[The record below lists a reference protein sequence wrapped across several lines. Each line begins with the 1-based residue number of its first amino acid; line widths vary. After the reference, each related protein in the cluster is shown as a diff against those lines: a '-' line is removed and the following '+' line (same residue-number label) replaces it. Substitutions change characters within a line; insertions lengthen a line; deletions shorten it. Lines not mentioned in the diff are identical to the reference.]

1 MARVVN
7 ILNGMDDVPG
17 ATLTRYCASSVQTT
31 RMAFHAIK
39 AGEGDVFVSAGV
51 ETVSRYAKGTSD
63 HWPDTQNPLFG
74 DAMARTDE
82 DRRGRHRL
90 ARPARGRRASPTSTS
105 RWARPPRTSPGCAG
119 LKREELDEFGVRSQ
133 NLAEKAINDGFWAR
147 EITPVTTPDGTEVG
161 EGRRSAGGRDLEAV
175 SQLDP
180 VFRPDGVVTA
190 GNCCALNDG
199 AAAVVVMSDTK
210 AAELGATPLA
220 RIVATG
226 VSGLSPEIMGLG
238 PVEATKRAL
247 AHAGMSI
254 GDIDLV
260 EINEAF
266 AAQVVPSYQDL
277 GIDLDRLNVNGGA
290 IAVGH
295 PFGMT
300 GARLQNTMLNSP
312 GLARQDHRPDHDVR
326 RRRPGHGADPRA
338 DLTRAPLITRRRTR
352 RTTWPRKAA
361 RRSASASSPAG
372 GSPPSQIDDREPEL
386 PARTRGAASC
396 RRPRGPRGPP
406 PGLPSVRQ
414 RSLRAAAS
422 GSDQLA
428 VAALEEQV
436 ERARAAAPRR
446 RARPRDSA
454 GRRRR
459 GRRARWP
466 STSTGTTSS
475 GHRAATSLTGAS
487 T

>member
-1 MARVVN
+1 MPEAVIVSAARSPIGRANKGSLKDLRPDDLTATIIKTALDKVAGLDPNTVDDVYLGCGLPGGESGFNMARVVN

-17 ATLTRYCASSVQTT
+17 TTLTRYCASSVQTT

-63 HWPDTQNPLFG
+63 HWPDTQNPVFG
-74 DAMARTDE
+74 DAMSRTAKAAEGGTDWHDPRDDGNVPDIYIAMGQTAENVARL
-82 DRRGRHRL
+82 R
-90 ARPARGRRASPTSTS
+90 
-105 RWARPPRTSPGCAG
+105 G

-147 EITPVTTPDGTEVG
+147 EITPVTTPDGTEVSNDDG
-161 EGRRSAGGRDLEAV
+161 PRAGVTLEAV

-210 AAELGATPLA
+210 AAELGVTPLA

-226 VSGLSPEIMGLG
+226 VSALSPEIMGLG
-238 PVEATKRAL
+238 PVEATRRAL
-247 AHAGMSI
+247 DHAGMSI

-300 GARLQNTMLNSP
+300 GARLQNTMLNS
-312 GLARQDHRPDHDVR
+312 LDWHDKST
-326 RRRPGHGADPRA
+326 G
-338 DLTRAPLITRRRTR
+338 LITMCV
-352 RTTWPRKAA
+352 
-361 RRSASASSPAG
+361 G
-372 GSPPSQIDDREPEL
+372 GGQ
-386 PARTRGAASC
+386 GM
-396 RRPRGPRGPP
+396 
-406 PGLPSVRQ
+406 
-414 RSLRAAAS
+414 
-422 GSDQLA
+422 
-428 VAALEEQV
+428 ALIL
-436 ERARAAAPRR
+436 ER
-446 RARPRDSA
+446 
-454 GRRRR
+454 
-459 GRRARWP
+459 
-466 STSTGTTSS
+466 
-475 GHRAATSLTGAS
+475 L
-487 T
+487 

>member
-1 MARVVN
+1 MPEAVIVSAARSPIGRANKGSLKDLRPDDLTATIIKTALDEVEGLDPNTVDDVYLGCGLPGGESGFNMARVVN
-7 ILNGMDDVPG
+7 TLNGMDDVPG
-17 ATLTRYCASSVQTT
+17 TTLTRYCASSVQTT

-63 HWPDTQNPLFG
+63 HWPDTQNPAFG
-74 DAMARTDE
+74 DAVARTAKMAEGGIDWHDPRE
-82 DRRGRHRL
+82 DGDVPDIYIAMGQTAENVARL
-90 ARPARGRRASPTSTS
+90 R
-105 RWARPPRTSPGCAG
+105 G

-147 EITPVTTPDGTEVG
+147 EITPVVTPDGIEVSKDDG
-161 EGRRSAGGRDLEAV
+161 PRAGVTYEAV

-210 AAELGATPLA
+210 AAELGVTPLA

-226 VSGLSPEIMGLG
+226 VSALSPEIMGLG

-247 AHAGMSI
+247 ANANMSI

-300 GARLQNTMLNSP
+300 GARLQNTMLNS
-312 GLARQDHRPDHDVR
+312 LDWHDKST
-326 RRRPGHGADPRA
+326 G
-338 DLTRAPLITRRRTR
+338 LITMCV
-352 RTTWPRKAA
+352 
-361 RRSASASSPAG
+361 G
-372 GSPPSQIDDREPEL
+372 GGQ
-386 PARTRGAASC
+386 GM
-396 RRPRGPRGPP
+396 
-406 PGLPSVRQ
+406 
-414 RSLRAAAS
+414 
-422 GSDQLA
+422 
-428 VAALEEQV
+428 ALIL
-436 ERARAAAPRR
+436 ERI
-446 RARPRDSA
+446 
-454 GRRRR
+454 
-459 GRRARWP
+459 
-466 STSTGTTSS
+466 
-475 GHRAATSLTGAS
+475 
-487 T
+487 